1 MMKQWIAG
9 ALCTVAAFGAACEK
23 LDHAPEKYLQDPPP
37 TRQISLEEVAQLLSS
52 LPIGTEQ
59 LSEVH
64 GAVSSSEGNGYD
76 SEYRMTEVFLS
87 PGAGVGED
95 PAGTKAEWTTP
106 LRDLIREAVLSR
118 TKAEGDKTEAEAF
131 LEALSH
137 SDAQIYWPYS
147 TSWDGSEAPLVTF
160 DPGDNSV
167 KNIAY
172 YRDADGELAELVV
185 DEQMA
190 RERPVWVVNWNDDAS
205 YKSLELLRREDPSW
219 GSGGEILLKSGE
231 SGPEGIRTLIL
242 RSFRANRQFD
252 SWLAGASEFWVKIGS
267 VEDFKASTEA
277 ELLLYQP
284 SITDFMVVV
293 RRDQVGMDIPFNA
306 VLVSEWTESLSSCA
320 FMMIEDDGG
329 TQTSW
334 QCSATVKYN
343 SKSYGFD
350 IAIPLRSRDDIV
362 WRGALSRS
370 YIERFN
376 GETGHFGDVDLVL
389 ELI

>member
-9 ALCTVAAFGAACEK
+9 ALCTAGALLGACEK

-37 TRQISLEEVAQLLSS
+37 TRRISLEEVAELLST
-52 LPIGTEQ
+52 LPIGPEQ

-64 GAVSSSEGNGYD
+64 GAVTSSEGNGYD
-76 SEYRMTEVFLS
+76 SEYRMTEIFAS
-87 PGAGVGED
+87 PGAGVGD
-95 PAGTKAEWTTP
+95 DASATKAWTTP
-106 LRDLIREAVLSR
+106 LRDLIRSAVLSR
-118 TKAEGDKTEAEAF
+118 TKAGEDGTDPEAF
-131 LEALSH
+131 LEALSG
-137 SDAQIYWPYS
+137 SDAQIYWPYAA
-147 TSWDGSEAPLVTF
+147 SWDGSEAPLVTF
-160 DPGDNSV
+160 DPGDNSE

-172 YRDADGELAELVV
+172 YRGADGQIAEMVV
-185 DEQMA
+185 DEQTA
-190 RERPVWVVNWNDDAS
+190 RLRPVWVVNWNDDAA

-219 GSGGEILLKSGE
+219 GSGGEILLKSGTASE
-231 SGPEGIRTLIL
+231 EGIRTLIL
-242 RSFRANRQFD
+242 RSFRANRNYD
-252 SWLAGASEFWVKIGS
+252 SWLSGASEFWVKIGA

-293 RRDQVGMDIPFNA
+293 RRDQVGTEIPFNA

-334 QCSATVKYN
+334 KCSATVKYN
-343 SKSYGFD
+343 SKAYGFD
-350 IAIPLRSRDDIV
+350 LEIPLRTRDDIV